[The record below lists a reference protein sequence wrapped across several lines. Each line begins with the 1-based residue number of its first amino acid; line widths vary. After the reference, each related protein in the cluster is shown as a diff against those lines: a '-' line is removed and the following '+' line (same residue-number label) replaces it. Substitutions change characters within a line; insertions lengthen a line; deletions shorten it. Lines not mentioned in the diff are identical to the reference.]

1 VLVDS
6 YRFLPR
12 SFLPLYQHAQPLPN
26 ADQPVWAPFEQRLA
40 GATVALLTSAGI
52 AVTGEQPP
60 FDLDGER
67 ADPTWGDPSHR
78 EIPHGAGPL
87 QAGHLHINTSDIDTD
102 PEVALPMATLDAL
115 VAEGVVKAAAAH
127 HFSVMGYQ
135 RAGLEVWRTQTAPA
149 IVERLRSDRVDGL
162 ILAPV

>member
-1 VLVDS
+1 MLVDS

-12 SFLPLYQHAQPLPN
+12 SFLPLYQDAQPLPGE
-26 ADQPVWAPFEQRLA
+26 DQPVWAPFAPRLA
-40 GATVALLTSAGI
+40 GATVALLSSAGLAI
-52 AVTGEQPP
+52 TCAQPP

-87 QAGHLHINTSDIDTD
+87 SAGHLHINTADIDAD
-102 PEVALPMATLDAL
+102 PEVALPMATLDEL
-115 VAEGVVKAAAAH
+115 VAAGEVGGAAAH

-135 RAGLEVWRTQTAPA
+135 QAGLEEWRTRTAPA